1 MKRIKFI
8 ALLLMTLVSGLFFLT
23 QKPIVVNAATPAE
36 YTITAG
42 IFNVGTNTVVNTIST
57 NLTFVEQNGYYYVQH
72 TNASYNATLSGKPS
86 VNWHSVLNAWVTST
100 QYFKISI
107 GNQYWPES
115 QPIQANFS
123 YGSQY
128 GVNTVS
134 GSDNDM
140 SFTLKYQ
147 SATVIQHT
155 LLYSTV
161 IDKQATNPATATNFT
176 NLNVSISIL
185 KEDMVPVL
193 EGEVAFITNVDD
205 PITETEIRSNL
216 VAWDNED
223 GDISHLIQIEED
235 TYTSN
240 ASVVGTWSIT
250 YVVEDSAGNDSSLIV
265 HVLVKD
271 ITEPVITGGQSTY
284 TIGYKETLNIET
296 IRTSLSVTDNYD
308 SSVTTTIKTNNYTAN
323 KGTIGQYQVVFSAI
337 DTSGNEAT
345 KSILVNVVDNV
356 VPTISGPTNL
366 SKPKNQVLTESQ
378 IRGQLS
384 AYDEI
389 SGNRTANITLVTDNY
404 TGKGA
409 LVGNYTLV
417 YAVADAAGNQKQHT
431 VTVTVIDDVASWW
444 FMKDG
449 YFLSVPNTVSL
460 TRQQIIDILVNTNQ
474 LQVGATT
481 YVSFLLDEYTGH
493 EDDPGIYAISIKSTS
508 VSGTE
513 MVKNL
518 AIQVTSGTNTGGDIV
533 LNTPPTHLEEF
544 GIYYLI
550 GFGVLVL
557 GLFISVIAFKPKKYY
572 RYKNKGFR
580 G

>member
-1 MKRIKFI
+1 MKKIKFI
-8 ALLLMTLVSGLFFLT
+8 ALLLMTLVSGLFLLT
-23 QKPIVVNAATPAE
+23 QKPIVVNAATASD
-36 YTITAG
+36 YSITVG
-42 IFNVGTNTVVNTIST
+42 IYNVGTDSVVNVINT
-57 NLTFVEQNGYYYVQH
+57 NLVLLEQNGYYYVQH
-72 TNASYNATLSGKPS
+72 TNASYNVTVGGKPS

-100 QYFKISI
+100 QYYKVTI

-115 QPIQANFS
+115 QPIQASFI
-123 YGSQY
+123 YGHQY
-128 GVNTVS
+128 GTQTVS

-140 SFTLKYQ
+140 SFTLRHQ
-147 SATVIQHT
+147 STTVIQHT
-155 LLYSTV
+155 LLYSAT
-161 IDKQATNPATATNFT
+161 IDKQATNPATSTTFT
-176 NLNVSISIL
+176 NLNVSIGIL

-205 PITETEIRSNL
+205 PISEAQIRSNL

-223 GDISHLIQIEED
+223 GDISHLIQIQED

-240 ASVVGTWSIT
+240 ASIVGTWSIT
-250 YVVEDSAGNDSSLIV
+250 YVVEDSANNSSSLIV

-271 ITEPVITGGQSTY
+271 ITAPVITGGQSTY
-284 TIGYKETLNIET
+284 TIGYKETLNIEN
-296 IRTSLSVTDNYD
+296 IRTSLVATDNYD
-308 SSVTTTIKTNNYTAN
+308 SSVTITIKTNNYTAN
-323 KGTIGQYQVVFSAI
+323 KGTIGQYQIVFSAI
-337 DTSGNEAT
+337 DTSGNEST
-345 KSILVNVVDNV
+345 KSVLANVVDNV
-356 VPTISGPTNL
+356 APTISGPTNL

-409 LVGNYTLV
+409 LVGSYTLV

-431 VTVTVIDDVASWW
+431 VTVTVIDDIASWW

-449 YFLSVPNTVSL
+449 YFISVPNTVSL

-481 YVSFLLDEYTGH
+481 YISFLLDEYTGH

-513 MVKNL
+513 MIKNL

-550 GFGVLVL
+550 GFGVLVF
-557 GLFISVIAFKPKKYY
+557 GLFVSIIAFKPKKYY

>member
-8 ALLLMTLVSGLFFLT
+8 ALLLMTVVSGLLLLT
-23 QKPIVVNAATPAE
+23 QKPVVVNAAAPD
-36 YTITAG
+36 YGITVG
-42 IFNVGTNTVVNTIST
+42 LMNVSTNTPINVINS
-57 NLTFVEQNGYYYVQH
+57 NLTLVEQGGYYYVQH
-72 TNASYNATLSGKPS
+72 AVSSYNTTLSGKPS
-86 VNWHSVLNAWVTST
+86 VNWHSVLNGWVTGT
-100 QYFKISI
+100 QYFKVTI
-107 GNQYWPES
+107 GNQYWPEN
-115 QPIQANFS
+115 QPIQATFS
-123 YGSQY
+123 YGHQY
-128 GVNTVS
+128 GVASVS

-147 SATVIQHT
+147 TSTVIQHT
-155 LLYSTV
+155 LLYSSV
-161 IDKQATNPATATNFT
+161 IDKQATNPAIASNFT

-193 EGEVAFITNVDD
+193 EGEVAFITNVDE
-205 PITETEIRSNL
+205 PITEAEIRSNL

-223 GDISHLIQIEED
+223 GDISHLIQVDED

-250 YVVEDSAGNDSSLIV
+250 YVVEDTANNSSSLIV

-284 TIGYKETLNIET
+284 SIGYKETLNIET
-296 IRTSLSVTDNYD
+296 IRTSLTATDNYD
-308 SSVTTTIKTNNYTAN
+308 SSVTITVKTNNYTTN

-356 VPTISGPTNL
+356 APTISGPTNL

-378 IRGQLS
+378 IRSQLS

-409 LVGNYTLV
+409 LVGSYTLV

-431 VTVTVIDDVASWW
+431 VTVSVIDDIASWW

-449 YFLSVPNTVSL
+449 YFISVPNTVNL

-474 LQVGATT
+474 LQIGATT
-481 YVSFLLDEYTGH
+481 YISFLLDEYTGH

-518 AIQVTSGTNTGGDIV
+518 AIQVTSGSNTGGDIV
-533 LNTPPTHLEEF
+533 LDTPPSHLEEY

-550 GFGVLVL
+550 GFGVLITLL
-557 GLFISVIAFKPKKYY
+557 GITVFAFKPKRY
-572 RYKNKGFR
+572 RRYNKGFR